1 MNPRENGTDMN
12 EEILGTVQGHRDGH
26 GFVVRDD
33 GERDI
38 YLPSNEM
45 RAVLHKDR
53 VQVRIA
59 RQDQRGRPEGRVQE
73 IVERPDQPIIGRFL
87 QESGVWLVAPEDK
100 RYGQDILIPAK
111 ATGSATVGQV
121 VVVKLTEAPALF
133 GQPVGRI
140 VEVLGEVDDPGME
153 IEIAVRKYGVPHI
166 FSDACLEQ
174 AKALPEKVQPADHAG
189 RIDLTDIPLV
199 TIDGED
205 ARDFDDAV
213 YCEPAK
219 IGRGKGWRLLV
230 AIADVSHYVTTG
242 SAIDVDAYDRATSV
256 YFPRRV
262 IPMLPE
268 KLSNGL
274 CSLNPDVDRMCM
286 VCDMLITE
294 QGEIH
299 AYQFYPAVMHS
310 HARFTYTEV
319 AAILA
324 NTRGQE
330 ASKRKDRV
338 QDLLNLHGVFQSL
351 LKSRQVRGAVDFE
364 TTETQIVC
372 DDNGRIDKIVPRTRN
387 EAHKLIEEAML
398 AANVCSADF
407 IDQSGQ
413 LGLFRVHDKPS
424 MEKQEILRNYLKAMG
439 VGMSISENPTT
450 KEFQEI
456 ANATKDRPD
465 SQQIHTML
473 LRSMMQAFYTP
484 EGSGH
489 FGLAFDAYTHFTS
502 PIRRYPDLLVHR
514 VIKAEL
520 GGTHY
525 RLPNLPPP
533 GEAEAKMAKR
543 LASRVV
549 PPDQK
554 PRKKR
559 AAAKDFQAWEAAG
572 LHCSANERRA
582 DEASRDVEAWL
593 KCKYMREHL
602 GEEFSGMVSS
612 VTTFGI
618 FVTLD
623 AMYVEGLVH
632 ITELGGDYFRFDEA
646 RQELRGERSG
656 VRYGI
661 GARVRVQVSRVDL
674 DGRRIDF
681 RLVRD
686 GEDAPVQS
694 TRAGNG
700 AGNSGGKGAGKGNT
714 AGGSF
719 SPRAQGKDDGRGRR
733 GRRGDNRGGRD
744 GRDGREPRAPRDE
757 RGNASN
763 GDKWSR
769 RDAKSN
775 RAQRNDAQAPAQ
787 ARAPEKNASWKDRK
801 EAQKPVSES
810 VNLAALEAEY
820 DRERKAVKPAPVVAP
835 APAQVPVSAPV
846 VSKPHKAAA
855 KVATE
860 AAAKESTQPVTKP
873 AKAADKPA
881 TKQTT
886 KQAAKPAAKVA
897 EKVKA
902 KATEKAA
909 PKKKVAALLEAPAS
923 VEAPAVTGAPS
934 KPAKPAAKP
943 LAKAAVKA
951 AKKAPAAKKASAK
964 TAEKA
969 PAPVSAPVPDKKT
982 MKAAVKPAAKAA
994 AKKTAPAKTTA
1005 AKTASTKSAAK
1016 TTKRKTES

>member
-1 MNPRENGTDMN
+1 MYIKKMNPRAKAADMN

-38 YLPSNEM
+38 YLPPNEM

-59 RQDQRGRPEGRVQE
+59 RNDHRGRPEGRVVE

-100 RYGQDILIPAK
+100 RYGQDILIPSN
-111 ATGSATVGQV
+111 ATGSAEPGQV

-140 VEVLGEVDDPGME
+140 TEVLGEVDDPGME

-166 FSDACLEQ
+166 FSDACLNQ
-174 AKALPEKVQPADHAG
+174 AKALPEVVRAADCKQ

-219 IGRGKGWRLLV
+219 VGRSKGWRLLV

-274 CSLNPDVDRMCM
+274 CSLNPDVDRLCM
-286 VCDMLITE
+286 VCDMLVTAK
-294 QGEIH
+294 GEVQ

-324 NTRGQE
+324 NTRGPE
-330 ASKRKDRV
+330 AAKRKDRV
-338 QDLLNLHGVFQSL
+338 QDLLNLHGVYQAL
-351 LKSRQVRGAVDFE
+351 LKAREERGAVDFE

-372 DDNGRIDKIVPRTRN
+372 DDNGRIEKIVPRTRN

-407 IDQSGQ
+407 IEQSGQ

-424 MEKQEILRNYLKAMG
+424 MEKQDILRNYLKAMG

-450 KEFQEI
+450 KEFQQI
-456 ANATKDRPD
+456 AAATKDRPD
-465 SQQIHTML
+465 AQQIHTML

-484 EGSGH
+484 DNNGH
-489 FGLAFDAYTHFTS
+489 FGLAFEAYTHFTS

-525 RLPNLPPP
+525 KLPALPTP

-549 PPDQK
+549 EPNQK
-554 PRKKR
+554 PRKR
-559 AAAKDFQAWEAAG
+559 APAKEFQAWEAAG

-602 GEEFSGMVSS
+602 GEEFAGMVSS
-612 VTTFGI
+612 VTTFGV

-661 GARVRVQVSRVDL
+661 GTRVRVQVSRVDL

-686 GEDAPVQS
+686 GEDAIM
-694 TRAGNG
+694 
-700 AGNSGGKGAGKGNT
+700 
-714 AGGSF
+714 
-719 SPRAQGKDDGRGRR
+719 SPRNARSNAKDGRDDQRGRR
-733 GRRGDNRGGRD
+733 E
-744 GRDGREPRAPRDE
+744 GREPREQREVRSDAGYAE
-757 RGNASN
+757 
-763 GDKWSR
+763 KWNR
-769 RDAKSN
+769 RDAKAS
-775 RAQRNDAQAPAQ
+775 RAQRNAAGG
-787 ARAPEKNASWKDRK
+787 
-801 EAQKPVSES
+801 SES
-810 VNLAALEAEY
+810 AGSKQSRKAAKKAMLKGVNLAALEAEY
-820 DRERKAVKPAPVVAP
+820 AQAQARGAAAQKAMPAPAAPVVAE
-835 APAQVPVSAPV
+835 V
-846 VSKPHKAAA
+846 V
-855 KVATE
+855 
-860 AAAKESTQPVTKP
+860 
-873 AKAADKPA
+873 PA
-881 TKQTT
+881 T
-886 KQAAKPAAKVA
+886 
-897 EKVKA
+897 
-902 KATEKAA
+902 AA
-909 PKKKVAALLEAPAS
+909 PRKAGAKGAAKKKVAALLSADASAAKPVAQEAVPAKTAKTSKAVKRVKAPAS
-923 VEAPAVTGAPS
+923 
-934 KPAKPAAKP
+934 
-943 LAKAAVKA
+943 
-951 AKKAPAAKKASAK
+951 SA
-964 TAEKA
+964 
-969 PAPVSAPVPDKKT
+969 
-982 MKAAVKPAAKAA
+982 
-994 AKKTAPAKTTA
+994 
-1005 AKTASTKSAAK
+1005 AAK
-1016 TTKRKTES
+1016 TTKRKTAR